1 MPKPKKK
8 LTSAQRAARK
18 RRKKETEIIF
28 INGKQKRIK
37 REPSLDGM
45 SAEQFIRQYADPITL
60 HHNEMWDESLP
71 LRPFDFVGKAERTN
85 LKDLRRTLHFN
96 S

>member
-1 MPKPKKK
+1 MPKPKPKPKPKKK

-37 REPSLDGM
+37 REPPLDGM
-45 SAEQFIRQYADPITL
+45 SADQFIRQNADPITL
-60 HHNEMWDESLP
+60 HQNEMWDEIENRQQTP
-71 LRPFDFVGKAERTN
+71 
-85 LKDLRRTLHFN
+85 
-96 S
+96 

>member
-37 REPSLDGM
+37 REPTFDGM
-45 SAEQFIRQYADPITL
+45 SADQFIRQNADPITL
-60 HHNEMWDESLP
+60 HQNEMWDASLP
-71 LRPFDFVGKAERTN
+71 
-85 LKDLRRTLHFN
+85 
-96 S
+96 

>member
-8 LTSAQRAARK
+8 LTGAQRAARK

-37 REPSLDGM
+37 REPTLDGM
-45 SAEQFIRQYADPITL
+45 TADQFIRQNADPITL
-60 HHNEMWDESLP
+60 HQNEMWDEIENRQQTP
-71 LRPFDFVGKAERTN
+71 
-85 LKDLRRTLHFN
+85 
-96 S
+96 

>member
-37 REPSLDGM
+37 REPTLDGM
-45 SAEQFIRQYADPITL
+45 SADQFIRQNADPITL
-60 HHNEMWDESLP
+60 HQNEMWEESLP
-71 LRPFDFVGKAERTN
+71 QRPSATSAPLR
-85 LKDLRRTLHFN
+85 
-96 S
+96 